1 MLFYMT
7 SQVQEKNEIVMTD
20 LNNYES
26 LYKVDLNFDADI
38 SKMSPEIM
46 TDYIV
51 RVLANHPY
59 YINVNNIVDV
69 LVNEGSNTVTVVVS
83 TRNVQEKIVNLT
95 NNTAIINSV
104 NEKNNV
110 ISEETQEKINLVSA
124 NLNNKK
130 FILETTNNSGEP
142 RMYEYEFSEF
152 GKAKNL
158 FIEKSVKLNGNK
170 YRHFLRNENDNPYFY
185 DEYMNSEIV
194 YSPDNKINLLE
205 RKINQIEKNVYG
217 NDFSPN
223 NVNSVKTMFEHSIEN
238 AAEIPKP
245 TYNVINNNINNINEC
260 MPINNINNILPI
272 NNMTMQVNNSIPN
285 SNSINL
291 NNLTLPINNINV
303 NNLNNINHNQLNN
316 VNNGNANQLNN
327 VNNVNNVN
335 NGNGNQLN
343 NANGNAN
350 QLNNVN
356 NGNANQ
362 LNNGNNGNANQLNN
376 ANGNG
381 NQLNNVNNG
390 NGNQLNNANGNGNQL
405 NNGNLLNINIEGN
418 IVEEEDS
425 EEIEEIEEIEESENK
440 YEINDELTTELNK
453 AINEDDGKKSLGISK
468 YIIVF
473 LVSILLI
480 ILFVLIFELISN
492 KNKFFNKSTG
502 NNSNILANNKN

>member
-104 NEKNNV
+104 NEKNTV

-194 YSPDNKINLLE
+194 YSPDNKFNLLE

-291 NNLTLPINNINV
+291 NNLTLPVNNINV
-303 NNLNNINHNQLNN
+303 NNLSNINQNQLNN
-316 VNNGNANQLNN
+316 VNNNVNNNVIGNANQLNNVNGNVNGNANQLNNGNNNVNGNANQLNN
-327 VNNVNNVN
+327 VNNNI
-335 NGNGNQLN
+335 
-343 NANGNAN
+343 
-350 QLNNVN
+350 

-362 LNNGNNGNANQLNN
+362 LNNGNNNVNGNGNTNQLNN
-376 ANGNG
+376 I
-381 NQLNNVNNG
+381 
-390 NGNQLNNANGNGNQL
+390 
-405 NNGNLLNINIEGN
+405 NLLNINIEGN
-418 IVEEEDS
+418 VVEEEDS
-425 EEIEEIEEIEESENK
+425 EEIEEIEESENK

-492 KNKFFNKSTG
+492 KNKFFNKSTA